1 MKNQLAMEDI
11 AVSQI
16 MTRDLITVDVNTL
29 GLRVKEIFETH
40 HIHHIPVIDESKA
53 LVGIISKLDYHLF
66 LNNFTRFAV
75 PRAEEA
81 NSKFLGAIVAS
92 EIMHDRIS
100 IISATDPISEAAAVF
115 IENIFHCLPVVEGND
130 LVGIVTTHDLLKYYY
145 QRDKC
150 KLLE

>member
-1 MKNQLAMEDI
+1 MEDV

-29 GLRVKEIFETH
+29 GLKVKEIFETH
-40 HIHHIPVIDESKA
+40 HIHHIPVLNESKE
-53 LVGIISKLDYHLF
+53 LVGIISKLDYHLL
-66 LNNFTRFAV
+66 LNNFTKFSL
-75 PRAEEA
+75 PRAEQA
-81 NSKFLGAIVAS
+81 NHKFLGAIVAS

-115 IENIFHCLPVVEGND
+115 IANIFHCLPVVEGND

-145 QRDKC
+145 QRDKQ